1 MTAPARRQLAGGAL
15 LVSLMVVASLALWVG
30 VPVTWL
36 WVGGRVKGATGSLGA
51 AVAVM
56 FTGAIVS
63 IALFVPLLGWLN
75 HRHSELRVAR
85 GEPQSIALEAIL
97 VMTAAVAIVGFG
109 VWFFVFAGAN
119 PFPLVNPT

>member
-1 MTAPARRQLAGGAL
+1 MTVPALRQRAGGAL

-75 HRHSELRVAR
+75 HRHNELRAAR
-85 GEPQSIALEAIL
+85 GAPQSIALETVL
-97 VMTAAVAIVGFG
+97 VMTAAVAVVAFG

-119 PFPLVNPT
+119 PFPLANPT